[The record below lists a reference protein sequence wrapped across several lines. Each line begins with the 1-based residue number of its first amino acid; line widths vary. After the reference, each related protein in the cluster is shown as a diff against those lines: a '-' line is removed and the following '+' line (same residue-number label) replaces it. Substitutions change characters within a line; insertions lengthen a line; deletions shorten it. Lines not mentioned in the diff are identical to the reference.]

1 MRQNEKETKMKY
13 LSKKGRGSDKDE
25 GRNVKGRLGKGGGD
39 HGEKKSRVD
48 KIKESKRRRP
58 WRRAS
63 RDRRQQRECC
73 VSWLSLFTVTGTGG
87 G

>member
-1 MRQNEKETKMKY
+1 MPEAA
-13 LSKKGRGSDKDE
+13 E
-25 GRNVKGRLGKGGGD
+25 GRHWR
-39 HGEKKSRVD
+39 KSRGD
-48 KIKESKRRRP
+48 KIKKKVGEEGRGRRE
-58 WRRAS
+58 S